1 MIKERDM
8 KRIDAIVRDPLFQ
21 DSLARTKRFE
31 QDREFCKHTLQH
43 FVDVARITYIL
54 MLESGEIQ
62 QFIKDAGL
70 SGPAAAKEVIYAAGI
85 LHDVARW
92 REYETGEDHAPLG
105 SVMAEEIL
113 ERNGFKPQEIKVVAH
128 AIFEHREQN
137 IQMSR
142 LGELLFRADNLS
154 RACHECSA
162 QEKCYKFSQMETGN
176 LVLIY

>member
-1 MIKERDM
+1 ME
-8 KRIDAIVRDPLFQ
+8 RIDAIIRDPVFQ
-21 DSLARTKRFE
+21 DSLARLKEIE

-43 FVDVARITYIL
+43 FVDVARIAYIL
-54 MLESGEIQ
+54 MLESGQ
-62 QFIKDAGL
+62 FKQFIEDAHLG
-70 SGPAAAKEVIYAAGI
+70 GPAAAKEVIYAAGI

-105 SVMAEEIL
+105 AAMAGEIL
-113 ERNGFKPQEIKVVAH
+113 ERTGFHPDEIRVVTH
-128 AIFEHREQN
+128 AIYEHREQDT
-137 IQMSR
+137 QMSL

>member
-1 MIKERDM
+1 M

-21 DSLARTKRFE
+21 DSLARIKEFE
-31 QDREFCKHTLQH
+31 RDRELCKHTLQH

-54 MLESGEIQ
+54 MLESGESQ

-105 SVMAEEIL
+105 ADMAGEIL
-113 ERNGFKPQEIKVVAH
+113 ERNGFNPQEIRVITH

>member
-1 MIKERDM
+1 MEK
-8 KRIDAIVRDPLFQ
+8 IDAIVRDPMFQ
-21 DSLARTKRFE
+21 ESLTRIRMLE
-31 QDREFCKHTLQH
+31 QDREFCKHNLQH

-54 MLESGEIQ
+54 MLESGQIQ
-62 QFIKDAGL
+62 QFIKEAGL
-70 SGPAAAKEVIYAAGI
+70 SGPDAAKEVIYAAGI

-105 SVMAEEIL
+105 AAMAGEIL
-113 ERNGFKPQEIKVVAH
+113 ERNGFSPQEIRVITH
-128 AIFEHREQN
+128 AIFEHREQS

-162 QEKCYKFSQMETGN
+162 QEKCYKFSRMETGN

>member
-1 MIKERDM
+1 ME
-8 KRIDAIVRDPLFQ
+8 RIDAIVRDPLFQ
-21 DSLARTKRFE
+21 DSLARIKKLE

-54 MLESGEIQ
+54 MLESGQIQ
-62 QFIKDAGL
+62 QFVEDAHLG
-70 SGPAAAKEVIYAAGI
+70 GPATAKEVIYAAGI

-105 SVMAEEIL
+105 AAMAGQIL
-113 ERNGFKPQEIKVVAH
+113 ERTGFTLDEIRVITR
-128 AIFEHREQN
+128 AISEHREQS
-137 IQMSR
+137 IQMSL
-142 LGELLFRADNLS
+142 LGEMLFRADSLS

-162 QEKCYKFSQMETGN
+162 QERCYKFSRMETGN

>member
-1 MIKERDM
+1 MQ
-8 KRIDAIVRDPLFQ
+8 RIDAIVRDPLFQ
-21 DSLARTKRFE
+21 DSLARIKRFE
-31 QDREFCKHTLQH
+31 QDQEFCKHTLQH

-54 MLESGEIQ
+54 MLESGQVQ
-62 QFIKDAGL
+62 QFIKEVGL
-70 SGPAAAKEVIYAAGI
+70 SGPVAAKEVIYAAGI

-105 SVMAEEIL
+105 AVMAGEIL
-113 ERNGFKPQEIKVVAH
+113 ERNGFGPQETRVITH
-128 AIFEHREQN
+128 AIFEHREQS

-162 QEKCYKFSQMETGN
+162 QEKCYKFSRMETGN

>member
-1 MIKERDM
+1 ME
-8 KRIDAIVRDPLFQ
+8 RIDAIVRDPLFQ
-21 DSLARTKRFE
+21 SSIARISNFE

-54 MLESGEIQ
+54 MLESGQ
-62 QFIKDAGL
+62 FHQFIKEAGL

-92 REYETGEDHAPLG
+92 QEYEAGEDHAPLG
-105 SVMAEEIL
+105 AVMAGEIM
-113 ERNGFKPQEIKVVAH
+113 ERTGFDPDEIRAVTVAVR
-128 AIFEHREQN
+128 EHREQSDR
-137 IQMSR
+137 MSL

-162 QEKCYKFSQMETGN
+162 QDRCYKFSQMETGN
-176 LVLIY
+176 LMLIY